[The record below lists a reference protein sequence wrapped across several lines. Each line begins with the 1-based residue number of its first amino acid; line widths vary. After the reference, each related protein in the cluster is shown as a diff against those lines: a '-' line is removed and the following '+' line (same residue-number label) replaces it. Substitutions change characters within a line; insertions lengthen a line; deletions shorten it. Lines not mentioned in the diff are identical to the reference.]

1 MWIFW
6 TIFFGFVGF
15 MLLIYGFSNDDDLKG
30 LSGFFSCFSLIIAFL
45 IYVLGSYEPTQTP
58 TAIDVY
64 QGKTTLE
71 YTIRDGEIIDS
82 VVVFKEY
89 EKNLDSN
96 R

>member
-6 TIFFGFVGF
+6 TIVISVAAVLLFLYSCTGDGWQGLAGQLYVWCFLSVVLIVGVNT
-15 MLLIYGFSNDDDLKG
+15 S
-30 LSGFFSCFSLIIAFL
+30 
-45 IYVLGSYEPTQTP
+45 EPSP
-58 TAIDVY
+58 TALDVY

-89 EKNLDSN
+89 EN
-96 R
+96 

>member
-6 TIFFGFVGF
+6 TIVIGIVG
-15 MLLIYGFSNDDDLKG
+15 LLLFLY
-30 LSGFFSCFSLIIAFL
+30 SCTGDGWQGVAGQLYVLCFIAVVLIIG
-45 IYVLGSYEPTQTP
+45 INTSEPIP
-58 TAIDVY
+58 TALDVY

-89 EKNLDSN
+89 EKKKLESKK
-96 R
+96 

>member
-6 TIFFGFVGF
+6 TIVIGVAA
-15 MLLIYGFSNDDDLKG
+15 LLLFLYSCTGDGWQG
-30 LSGFFSCFSLIIAFL
+30 LAGQLYVWCLLTVVLIIG
-45 IYVLGSYEPTQTP
+45 INTSEPSEPTP
-58 TAIDVY
+58 TAMDVY

-89 EKNLDSN
+89 EKMNSKK
-96 R
+96 